1 MDAPATETEALRAP
15 LTQTAIITVT
25 VIAHRAARWG
35 ARARA
40 PAPAAAIAV
49 PSEEQA
55 PAVLATAAARWAVLP
70 TPVPILC

>member
-15 LTQTAIITVT
+15 LTQTAIITV
-25 VIAHRAARWG
+25 IAHRAARWE